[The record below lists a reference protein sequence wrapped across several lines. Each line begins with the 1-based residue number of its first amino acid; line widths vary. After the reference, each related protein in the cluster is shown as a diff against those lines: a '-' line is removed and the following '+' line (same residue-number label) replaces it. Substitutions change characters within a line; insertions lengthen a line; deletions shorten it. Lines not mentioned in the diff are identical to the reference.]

1 MTYKA
6 VFDALADDTR
16 REIFEALRERPKSV
30 GELASEQPVSRPAV
44 SQHLKVLQKAK
55 LVSVHPE
62 GTRRIYSIN
71 RDGLLALRHYIDD
84 YWSDVLIACQAYV
97 SKPAGDNDA

>member
-6 VFDALADDTR
+6 VFGALADDTR
-16 REIFEALRERPKSV
+16 RQIFEALKGRPQTV

-44 SQHLKVLQKAK
+44 SQHLKVLQAAE
-55 LVSVHPE
+55 LVSVNPE

-71 RDGLLALRHYIDD
+71 KEGLLALRHYIDE
-84 YWSDVLIACQAYV
+84 YWSDVLTAYQLEIM
-97 SKPAGDNDA
+97 KQTGDKDA